1 MPNRY
6 DHRPRNAIVETGNPN
21 LFPELSIPQSTA
33 RDWIRKGKAKV
44 ITASEFECTQAE
56 LAGRVRELEIELACV
71 KAKSELLKGT
81 TSIFGFS
88 IQYLRLKSSSAKE
101 SLLKLIDSTA
111 KKIPLNECLHF
122 IGLSM
127 SRFKAWKVRA
137 RKCDLSDKNGCTKLS
152 PTKML
157 STEIQK
163 IKDYVLNPMPFSSI
177 S

>member
-1 MPNRY
+1 MCMPNRY
-6 DHRPRNAIVETGNPN
+6 DHRLRNAIVETGNPN

-56 LAGRVRELEIELACV
+56 LAGRVRELEIELASI
-71 KAKSELLKGT
+71 KAKSALLQGT

-88 IQYLRLKSSSAKE
+88 VQYLRLKSASAKE

-111 KKIPLNECLHF
+111 GKIPLNECLHF
-122 IGLSM
+122 IRLSM

-137 RKCDLSDKNGCTKLS
+137 
-152 PTKML
+152 
-157 STEIQK
+157 
-163 IKDYVLNPMPFSSI
+163 
-177 S
+177 